1 MSRPFRLKL
10 LPVLLAL
17 VSLLLIGCTYLAEGP
32 EEILAALPLVLI
44 CLALGF
50 DFYPG
55 EDLIQRLAR
64 RRRRPRPVRRLAAAR
79 RSAPRSLRPRGSA
92 LLAFNLATRPPPAAF
107 AG

>member
-1 MSRPFRLKL
+1 MSRRFRLKL

-17 VSLLLIGCTYLAEGP
+17 LSLLLIGCAYLAEGS

-55 EDLIQRLAR
+55 ENLIERLAWR
-64 RRRRPRPVRRLAAAR
+64 RPRRRPARCLAAAR
-79 RSAPRSLRPRGSA
+79 RTPPRALRPRGSA

>member
-1 MSRPFRLKL
+1 MSRPVRLKL

-17 VSLLLIGCTYLAEGP
+17 ISLLLIGGIYLAEGP

-55 EDLIQRLAR
+55 ENLVERLASR
-64 RRRRPRPVRRLAAAR
+64 RVRRRPARRLSVVR
-79 RSAPRSLRPRGSA
+79 RSAPRALRPRGSA
-92 LLAFNLATRPPPAAF
+92 LLAFNLATRPPPAAP